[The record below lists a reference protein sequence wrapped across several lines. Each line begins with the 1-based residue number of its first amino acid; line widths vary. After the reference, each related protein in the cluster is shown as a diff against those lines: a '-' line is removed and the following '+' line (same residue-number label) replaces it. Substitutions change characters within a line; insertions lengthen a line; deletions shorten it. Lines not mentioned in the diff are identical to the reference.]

1 MTAKLKA
8 VGRSQFFAKA
18 FEYLTDIRTSLIN
31 EIESELRSEQARNG
45 QDGLDNY
52 DLASEEHHRQLSY
65 MLTQR
70 EQVKLTQ
77 IDAALKQIR
86 EMKYGVC
93 ESCGLQIAEERLNA
107 MLFTRLCR
115 DCQENRER
123 EAKTRRPNRDE
134 PGAFFDADST
144 TVDEKG
150 N

>member
-1 MTAKLKA
+1 MSGKLKQIDRRLFLTQA
-8 VGRSQFFAKA
+8 GQ
-18 FEYLTDIRTSLIN
+18 YLSDIRTRLIHG
-31 EIESELRSEQARNG
+31 IESELRSEQARNG
-45 QDGLDNY
+45 QDGPDNS

-115 DCQENRER
+115 DCQEHRER
-123 EAKTRRPNRDE
+123 EAKTRRPNHDE
-134 PGAFFDADST
+134 PGAFFAADWT
-144 TVDEKG
+144 AVDEKG
-150 N
+150 D